1 MRLATP
7 AVLVDIGRLQ
17 DLSYVREE
25 GGVVHVGALTRHAD
39 LESSELLQ
47 AQALACNATLV
58 IATHDQRIRA
68 RIPRHFEL
76 KAAA

>member
-1 MRLATP
+1 MA
-7 AVLVDIGRLQ
+7 A
-17 DLSYVREE
+17 E
-25 GGVVHVGALTRHAD
+25 
-39 LESSELLQ
+39 
-47 AQALACNATLV
+47 CKATLV